1 MKTKIVITNIVDFV
15 FGIVMLSMTLLDLF
29 DFCITYDI
37 DKLTLAFLNSALGIR
52 YIRDSVDKFY
62 FKVKEENGN
71 KCCANCSYAEFTG
84 IGCPG
89 KIEVICTKNKVLP
102 IIEEP
107 GKHKCEYW
115 KLGSGKVLL

>member
-15 FGIVMLSMTLLDLF
+15 RGIGMFSLALAELFVFGITSDTDKLTMSLLCLALGMRYTCDS
-29 DFCITYDI
+29 I
-37 DKLTLAFLNSALGIR
+37 DKLN
-52 YIRDSVDKFY
+52 
-62 FKVKEENGN
+62 KEENSN

-84 IGCPG
+84 IGCSG

-107 GKHKCEYW
+107 GRHKCEYYQS
-115 KLGSGKVLL
+115 GTGKVTFIS